1 MIPSHP
7 LDLGGIIRES
17 IRIVKRIYWR
27 AALLFIIFTAPGIL
41 VVHYG
46 LDNALDGGEV
56 ILHKFTAAS
65 PEAPKLIRDY
75 LISSNT
81 KSNSFLLYRLT
92 YSKLFHVIDSV
103 KEKVKLEYPDSA
115 HSRIFARLDS
125 IADIVDKQ
133 TGKSVGDAILS
144 EVGGG
149 LVISLSG
156 LFLLILG
163 FVACSGALYDLT
175 SRAYE
180 ERSFPLDSIFRI
192 AFTQSMWLILIQY
205 VLIFLAM
212 MMGLGLVVTISVA
225 ISPVLGAFGLFI
237 STFFLIYAILRILF
251 CRAALVSEE
260 LGPIMSIKR
269 SLDLT
274 KDNFWRIFGISLLV
288 GLIIYIA
295 YALIQTP
302 LSLAIS
308 SDLTWITEFIRGNTN
323 ISFLFRG
330 IKGDILSIELVYF
343 ISSALTIAFVP
354 AFLTTFYY
362 DLRTRKEGELEYPDN
377 AVLSIENSEN
387 LTKE

>member
-1 MIPSHP
+1 MIPSRP
-7 LDLGGIIRES
+7 LDLGGIIGES
-17 IRIVKRIYWR
+17 IRIVKRTYWR
-27 AALLFIIFTAPGIL
+27 AALMFIVFTVPGIL
-41 VVHYG
+41 VMHYG
-46 LDNALDGGEV
+46 LDNALDGGQV
-56 ILHKFTAAS
+56 ILQKFIAAS
-65 PEAPKLIRDY
+65 PEAPELIRDY
-75 LISSNT
+75 LVSSNT
-81 KSNSFLLYRLT
+81 KGNTFLMYRFT

-115 HSRIFARLDS
+115 HSRIFTRLDS
-125 IADIVDKQ
+125 IAEIVDKQ

-149 LVISLSG
+149 LLTSLSG

-163 FVACSGALYDLT
+163 FVASSGALYDLT

-180 ERSFPLDSIFRI
+180 DRPFPLGSIFQLSL
-192 AFTQSMWLILIQY
+192 TQTMWLILIQY

-225 ISPVLGAFGLFI
+225 ISPVLGALGLFI
-237 STFFLIYAILRILF
+237 SIFFLIYAILRILF

-274 KDNFWRIFGISLLV
+274 KGNFWRIFGISLLV

-302 LSLAIS
+302 LSLLIS
-308 SDLTWITEFIRGNTN
+308 SDLKWITEFIRGNTN
-323 ISFLFRG
+323 IPLLFRG
-330 IKGDILSIELVYF
+330 IKGDIVNLEIIYF
-343 ISSALTIAFVP
+343 ISSALTISFVP

-362 DLRTRKEGELEYPDN
+362 DLRTRREGELEYPEN
-377 AVLSIENSEN
+377 IVLPIENTEN
-387 LTKE
+387 PIQ